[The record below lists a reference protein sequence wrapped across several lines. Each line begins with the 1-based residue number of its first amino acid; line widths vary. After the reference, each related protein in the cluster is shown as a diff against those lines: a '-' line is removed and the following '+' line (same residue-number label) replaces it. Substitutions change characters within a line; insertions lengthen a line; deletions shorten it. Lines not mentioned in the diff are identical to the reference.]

1 MKEIII
7 DIINLFKTI
16 WRAKLI
22 SSLRFNIKANALNRN
37 FSVIY
42 PRTQLFIHNKS
53 SVILK
58 KGASIQFGCAWTGTG
73 YSESTLKVDKG
84 GILKINGEFSFHT
97 GIFLIVNKNAILE
110 IGSGYTNNNVEI
122 NCFKSIKIG
131 DNVAISKNVIIR
143 DSDSHV
149 INNNTETMTRPIV
162 IGNNV
167 WIGIGAIILKGVTIG
182 DGAIIAAGAVVNKD
196 VPPRTLVGGVPA
208 KVLKTNVE
216 WR

>member
-1 MKEIII
+1 MFKILRQAKII
-7 DIINLFKTI
+7 KTL
-16 WRAKLI
+16 W
-22 SSLRFNIKANALNRN
+22 FNIKVKGLNRN
-37 FSVIY
+37 FSIICK
-42 PRTQLFIHNKS
+42 RTKLYIHRRS
-53 SVILK
+53 SVIIK
-58 KGASIQFGCAWTGTG
+58 DRASIQFGCAWAGTG
-73 YSESTLKVDKG
+73 YSVSTLKVDKG

-97 GIFLIVNKNAILE
+97 GIFLIVNKNATLE

-149 INNNTETMTRPIV
+149 INNKTETMTRPIV

-167 WIGIGAIILKGVTIG
+167 WIGLGVIILKGVTIG

-196 VPPRTLVGGVPA
+196 VPPETLVGGVPA
-208 KVLKTNVE
+208 KVLKSNVE
-216 WR
+216 WK